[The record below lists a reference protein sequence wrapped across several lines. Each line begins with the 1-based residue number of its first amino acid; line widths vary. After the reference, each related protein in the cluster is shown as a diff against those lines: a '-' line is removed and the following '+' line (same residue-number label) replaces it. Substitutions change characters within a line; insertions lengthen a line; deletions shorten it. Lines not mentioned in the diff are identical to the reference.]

1 MKIINL
7 KTLIFL
13 KYKSRIWNLISNM
26 VLTFT
31 IKLRL
36 KEICFFYFKYFQ
48 KKTKTNLYLIII
60 KYGIF
65 KDIKRI
71 ITMFKQCSWLRLTLS
86 LSVCFFQVESGNL
99 ELVFEGQIYRAISS
113 TSMVIDIDVTT
124 EKSSGEGRNNMSV
137 IIGAVGGSIGI
148 LVIIMCIIAF
158 VSILI
163 TSKHCWNQQPYAFS

>member
-86 LSVCFFQVESGNL
+86 LSVCFFSGGEWKSWARVRGSNIPCH
-99 ELVFEGQIYRAISS
+99 LVYVHGDRHWCDDWE
-113 TSMVIDIDVTT
+113 
-124 EKSSGEGRNNMSV
+124 
-137 IIGAVGGSIGI
+137 IIGRGE
-148 LVIIMCIIAF
+148 
-158 VSILI
+158 
-163 TSKHCWNQQPYAFS
+163 K